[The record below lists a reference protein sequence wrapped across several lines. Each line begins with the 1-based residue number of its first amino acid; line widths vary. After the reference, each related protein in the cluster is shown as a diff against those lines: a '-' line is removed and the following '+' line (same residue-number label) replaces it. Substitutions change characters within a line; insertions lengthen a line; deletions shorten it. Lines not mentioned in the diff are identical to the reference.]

1 MFSRRPIR
9 EKCTKQNIEL
19 HVAFMDL
26 TKAFDTMS
34 REGLWRR
41 LKKFGCT
48 KKMKGYSK
56 DVAVT
61 DAV

>member
-1 MFSRRPIR
+1 M
-9 EKCTKQNIEL
+9 
-19 HVAFMDL
+19 AFMDL